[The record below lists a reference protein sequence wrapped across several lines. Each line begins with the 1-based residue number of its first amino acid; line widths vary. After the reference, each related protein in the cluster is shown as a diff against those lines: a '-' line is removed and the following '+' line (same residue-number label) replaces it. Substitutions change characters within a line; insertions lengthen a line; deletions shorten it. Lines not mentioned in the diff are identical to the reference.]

1 MTITD
6 TFPTADTIR
15 ALPTPLPEPES
26 RPDTRLTAAQRV
38 LAILE
43 TFDHDHILLTL
54 SEISRRSGLSLST
67 THRLVGELRAWGA
80 LERSDDGRYAIG
92 MRVLELGSL
101 EPQGLRLRT
110 VALPYLSDLHGA
122 VAADVNLSVRDG
134 DDVVYVESLRSRR
147 GAPVLTRLGGRWPL
161 HATGTGQVLL
171 AHAAS
176 EVQDRVLSRPL
187 KRFTPKTVTDP
198 DEMRRILAEVRTRG
212 YAVVDES
219 ITAGAIA
226 VAVPVRGTGERVV
239 AAVGVTIKRGSCPPQ
254 SVLPALSM
262 TARAISRGMGS
273 AAAKERMRA

>member
-1 MTITD
+1 M
-6 TFPTADTIR
+6 
-15 ALPTPLPEPES
+15 
-26 RPDTRLTAAQRV
+26 TAAQRV

-101 EPQGLRLRT
+101 EPQGLRLRA

-122 VAADVNLSVRDG
+122 IAADVNLSVRDG

-171 AHAAS
+171 AHAAP

-198 DEMRRILAEVRTRG
+198 DEMRRTLADVRTRG

-226 VAVPVRGTGERVV
+226 IAVPVRAAGERVV

>member
-6 TFPTADTIR
+6 TIPH
-15 ALPTPLPEPES
+15 
-26 RPDTRLTAAQRV
+26 PDDVAAPRVDNRLTAAQRV
-38 LAILE
+38 LAILDA
-43 TFDHDHILLTL
+43 FDHEHLVLTL
-54 SEISRRSGLSLST
+54 SEISRRSGLTLST

-101 EPQGLRLRT
+101 EPQGLRLRS
-110 VALPYLSDLHGA
+110 VALPFLTDLH
-122 VAADVNLSVRDG
+122 AALATDVNLSVRDG
-134 DDVVYVESLRSRR
+134 DDVVYVESLRARR

-161 HATGTGQVLL
+161 HATATGQTLL
-171 AHAAS
+171 AHAAP

-187 KRFTPKTVTDP
+187 KRFTPKTVVDP
-198 DEMRRILAEVRTRG
+198 DELRRTLADVRTRG
-212 YAVVDES
+212 YALLDES

-226 VAVPVRGTGERVV
+226 IAVPVRAGGERVV
-239 AAVGVTIKRGSCPPQ
+239 SAVGVTIKRGSCPPE

-273 AAAKERMRA
+273 AQAKARTKA

>member
-6 TFPTADTIR
+6 TFPAADTIP
-15 ALPTPLPEPES
+15 ALLASETAPES
-26 RPDTRLTAAQRV
+26 RPETRLTAAQRV

-101 EPQGLRLRT
+101 EPQGLRLRS

-171 AHAAS
+171 AHAAP

-198 DEMRRILAEVRTRG
+198 DEMRRTLADVRTRG

-226 VAVPVRGTGERVV
+226 IAVPVRGAGERVV

>member
-6 TFPTADTIR
+6 TLPAADTF
-15 ALPTPLPEPES
+15 PPLLASESAPEP
-26 RPDTRLTAAQRV
+26 RPETRLTAAQRV

-101 EPQGLRLRT
+101 EPQGLRLRS

-171 AHAAS
+171 AHATP

-198 DEMRRILAEVRTRG
+198 EEMRRTLADVRTRG
-212 YAVVDES
+212 YSVVDES

-226 VAVPVRGTGERVV
+226 IAVPVRGAGERVV

>member
-1 MTITD
+1 MTLTD
-6 TFPTADTIR
+6 TYTASDTIPDLLPDGMASR
-15 ALPTPLPEPES
+15 AE
-26 RPDTRLTAAQRV
+26 TRLTAAQRV
-38 LAILE
+38 LAILDV
-43 TFDHDHILLTL
+43 FDQDHILLTL

-110 VALPYLSDLHGA
+110 VALPYLSDLHSA

-134 DDVVYVESLRSRR
+134 DDVVYVESLRSRH

-161 HATGTGQVLL
+161 HATATGQTLL
-171 AHAAS
+171 SHAS
-176 EVQDRVLSRPL
+176 PDVQERVLSRPL
-187 KRFTPKTVTDP
+187 KRFTPKTVIDP
-198 DEMRRILAEVRTRG
+198 DQLRRTLAQVRTTG

-226 VAVPVRGTGERVV
+226 IAVPVRGEGERVV

-254 SVLPALSM
+254 SVLPALSL

-273 AAAKERMRA
+273 AAAKARARA